1 MENTSIAGKSDEELY
16 AELKDLPYF
25 KNLALPNHWYK
36 KFNLPAPRPV
46 SFQTFAMQRRWL
58 EHKYDEGVVYEVRS
72 EPVEGGVRP
81 IIESAP
87 VPVDIITQNADES
100 QKLTLEESACS
111 KESSD
116 SMHLQSSAD
125 SSSPSSGAV

>member
-25 KNLALPNHWYK
+25 KNLPLPNHWYK

-46 SFQTFAMQRRWL
+46 SFQTFAMERRWL
-58 EHKYDEGVVYEVRS
+58 EHKFDEGVEYEVKS

-81 IIESAP
+81 IVESAP
-87 VPVDIITQNADES
+87 IPVEIITKNDGENQ
-100 QKLTLEESACS
+100 QLTLEESACS

-116 SMHLQSSAD
+116 SMPLSSQAAAN
-125 SSSPSSGAV
+125 SPSCDA